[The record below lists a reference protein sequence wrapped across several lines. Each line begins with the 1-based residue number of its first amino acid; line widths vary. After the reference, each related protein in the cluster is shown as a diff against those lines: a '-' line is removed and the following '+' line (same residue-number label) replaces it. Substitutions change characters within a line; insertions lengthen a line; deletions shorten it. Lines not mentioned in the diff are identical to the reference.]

1 VEDRHGDKETKM
13 RAYRYGVAA
22 LRTMASLNA
31 ASVTDA
37 LLREWLGHADAGV
50 RAIAAAELQRRA
62 TA

>member
-1 VEDRHGDKETKM
+1 M